1 MGHIASC
8 LPFRGQCP
16 GFDCDRCS
24 GMRTHAQR
32 LSCRYGTMRLC
43 FVLLICFLSVPVVA
57 ALSTEKAP
65 TVEIS
70 HEESTVIQGI
80 KGVAKGISAHAWD
93 YKWQISSKIA
103 SKLAWDYRGQIASMA
118 MYHMLPWVTGGEQ
131 AEPHRDEL

>member
-1 MGHIASC
+1 MVNATPLLHV
-8 LPFRGQCP
+8 
-16 GFDCDRCS
+16 
-24 GMRTHAQR
+24 
-32 LSCRYGTMRLC
+32 C
-43 FVLLICFLSVPVVA
+43 FMLLICFLSVPSVT

-65 TVEIS
+65 TIENS
-70 HEESTVIQGI
+70 HEESTVFQGI

-118 MYHMLPWVTGGEQ
+118 LYHMLPWVSGGGQ